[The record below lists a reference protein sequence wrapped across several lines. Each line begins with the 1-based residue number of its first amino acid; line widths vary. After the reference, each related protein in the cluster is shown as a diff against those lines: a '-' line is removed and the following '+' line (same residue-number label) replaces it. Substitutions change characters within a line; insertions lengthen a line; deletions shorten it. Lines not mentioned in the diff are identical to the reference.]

1 MNKKRKTWFK
11 IGLVVAIAS
20 IGVLSLLFLSGIA
33 FAIGFGVLLAVL
45 NPIVGSMASEK
56 PMMRLRNREA
66 ELRKSWD
73 EFRVKG
79 KLLYYPE
86 WVGRRLIGVGFI
98 LAGFMVFMVVILAI
112 AISADVIPASPSQNR
127 SVLGVFVV
135 IAAALLIVPWIT
147 FIQVTKTGH
156 EVSSLGLRRGSPW
169 ARSFYVSWG
178 EVKEV
183 SYSSLTDSFVVT
195 TDKGKVKVRSV
206 LDGIDFF
213 KEMVLTNVPLE
224 RRASLG
230 AK

>member
-1 MNKKRKTWFK
+1 VNKKRKTWFK